1 MAESGKYL
9 YMVNR
14 DRTPVTLI
22 RLGGFY
28 CGDLCGERGMDRQ
41 PLPERYPVRV
51 RAVHGLRRRLRSGSH
66 GNHAEG
72 AGTLGPEIRRE
83 ELIQTFRKE

>member
-22 RLGGFY
+22 RLGAFTAEIFTAN
-28 CGDLCGERGMDRQ
+28 GEWIDSPYLNDIRYGYGPFMDYDDISEEEAMEIMRT
-41 PLPERYPVRV
+41 ERERWD
-51 RAVHGLRRRLRSGSH
+51 
-66 GNHAEG
+66 
-72 AGTLGPEIRRE
+72 
-83 ELIQTFRKE
+83 RKYGGKN